1 MNEVNFQA
9 SVNNTVQMDRHQQD
23 TARTPVVNQ
32 SQNAVIEQEEAEKR
46 IQMPVQPDQV
56 KEKRWILGNER
67 PTRMRRKSVRRKT
80 AEIRPAGGEEPQQ
93 AASLLISRH
102 RTSESER

>member
-56 KEKRWILGNER
+56 EGKKVDPRE
-67 PTRMRRKSVRRKT
+67 RKT
-80 AEIRPAGGEEPQQ
+80 DAHAKKKRQKKNGGDSSGRRGRTTTGGFFVDLQ
-93 AASLLISRH
+93 A
-102 RTSESER
+102 